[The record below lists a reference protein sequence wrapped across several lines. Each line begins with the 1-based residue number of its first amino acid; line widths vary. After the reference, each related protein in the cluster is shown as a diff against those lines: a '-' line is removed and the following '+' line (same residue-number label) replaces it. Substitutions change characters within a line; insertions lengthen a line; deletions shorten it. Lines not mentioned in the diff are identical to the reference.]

1 MNRVRHNGRA
11 QVSGL
16 QRLTDADGSI
26 YTQTFLIPATYPV
39 YFTDAAFNPSNPCLL
54 HAISHAEPNRRH
66 RLFAIIDQ
74 GVLKARPSLPKNLT
88 AYVKHH
94 DRHMELTALPYVVP
108 GGERAK
114 NNPGLPAR
122 LQRQL
127 YRHGIDRQSI
137 VLIVGGGA
145 VLDMVGYAAATT
157 HRGVRVIRLPTTV
170 LSQGDGGLGVKNGIN
185 AFGVKNFLGTFAAP
199 FAIVN
204 DAQFIETLPARHRIS
219 GMAEAVK
226 VALIRDA
233 EFFDWLE
240 ANASALSSFDPPA
253 LSHLI
258 RHSAEI
264 HLRHIATSGDPFESG
279 SARPLDFGHWAAHKL
294 ETLSRYRL
302 HHGEAVA
309 IGMAIDSCYS
319 AEVGLLS
326 EQACGRILDLLDRL
340 QLPAWHRTLDLK
352 GPGNR
357 LKILRGLDEFK
368 EHIGGELTI
377 TLLKQIGQGTEV
389 SQIDDRIIHR
399 ALAWLKQRHTSRCVL
414 R

>member
-1 MNRVRHNGRA
+1 MSRVRYNERA
-11 QVSGL
+11 QVHDLHVPAGP
-16 QRLTDADGSI
+16 DGSI
-26 YTQTFLIPATYPV
+26 YAQTFLIPASYPI
-39 YFTDAAFNPSNPCLL
+39 YFTNDAFNPSNPCLL
-54 HAISHAEPNRRH
+54 QAVTHAESSRRH
-66 RLFAIIDQ
+66 RLFAIIDH
-74 GVLKARPSLPKNLT
+74 GVLKARPYLSNNLT
-88 AYVKHH
+88 AYVNHH
-94 DRHMELTALPYVVP
+94 ERHMELTALPYLVP
-108 GGERAK
+108 GGERSK
-114 NNPGLPAR
+114 NDPNLPAR
-122 LQRQL
+122 LQKRLYQL
-127 YRHGIDRQSI
+127 NIDRQSI

-185 AFGVKNFLGTFAAP
+185 AFGVKNFLGTFAVP

-204 DAQFIETLPARHRIS
+204 DAQFIDTLPARHRTS

-233 EFFDWLE
+233 SFFDWLE
-240 ANASALSSFDPPA
+240 ANTSALSNFEPSA
-253 LSHLI
+253 LAHLI
-258 RHSAEI
+258 HHSAEI
-264 HLRHIATSGDPFESG
+264 HLGHIASSGDPFESG

-294 ETLSRYRL
+294 ETLSGYRL

-309 IGMAIDSCYS
+309 IGMAIDSRYS
-319 AEVGLLS
+319 TEIGLLS
-326 EQACGRILDLLDRL
+326 EASCEQILDLLDRL
-340 QLPAWHRTLDLK
+340 KLPSWHRTLDLK
-352 GPGNR
+352 GPDGR

-389 SQIDDRIIHR
+389 GQIDHAVIHR
-399 ALAWLKQRHTSRCVL
+399 ALSWLRKRHASRCVS

>member
-1 MNRVRHNGRA
+1 MNRVRHNGS
-11 QVSGL
+11 VEVHGL
-16 QRLTDADGSI
+16 HIPTGPESSI
-26 YTQTFLIPATYPV
+26 YSQSFLIPARYPI
-39 YFTDAAFNPSNPCLL
+39 YFTNDAFDPSNSCLL
-54 HAISHAEPNRRH
+54 QAVTHAESNRRH

-74 GVLKARPSLPKNLT
+74 GLLKARPYLPKNLT
-88 AYVKHH
+88 AYVKDHKQ
-94 DRHMELTALPYVVP
+94 HMELAALPYVVP
-108 GGERAK
+108 GGERSK
-114 NNPGLPAR
+114 NDPSLPAR
-122 LQRQL
+122 LQKRLYQL
-127 YRHGIDRQSI
+127 NIDRQSI

-185 AFGVKNFLGTFAAP
+185 AFGVKNFLGTFAVP

-204 DAQFIETLPARHRIS
+204 DIQFIDTLSARHRTS

-233 EFFDWLE
+233 GFLTGWKPIRQPSL
-240 ANASALSSFDPPA
+240 NSSPRTGIPDPP
-253 LSHLI
+253 L
-258 RHSAEI
+258 
-264 HLRHIATSGDPFESG
+264 SGDPSWPHRVIGRPFESG

-294 ETLSRYRL
+294 ETLSGYRL

-309 IGMAIDSCYS
+309 IGMAIDSRYS
-319 AEVGLLS
+319 TEIGLLS
-326 EQACGRILDLLDRL
+326 EQTCEQILCLLDRL
-340 QLPAWHRTLDLK
+340 NLPSWHRTLDLK
-352 GPGNR
+352 GPDGR
-357 LKILRGLDEFK
+357 PKILRGLDEFK

-389 SQIDDRIIHR
+389 GQINQAIIHR
-399 ALAWLKQRHTSRCVL
+399 ALSWLRKRHSSRCVS

>member
-1 MNRVRHNGRA
+1 MNRIRQNRQARLH
-11 QVSGL
+11 GL
-16 QRLTDADGSI
+16 HVPTDADSSI
-26 YTQTFLIPATYPV
+26 YAQSFLIPASYPV
-39 YFTDAAFNPSNPCLL
+39 YFTNDAFNPSNPCLL
-54 HAISHAEPNRRH
+54 QAVTHAEPNRRH
-66 RLFAIIDQ
+66 RLFAIIDR
-74 GVLKARPSLPKNLT
+74 GVLKARPHLSRSLT
-88 AYVKHH
+88 AYIN
-94 DRHMELTALPYVVP
+94 RHERYMELTALPYIVP

-114 NNPGLPAR
+114 NDQSLPAR
-122 LQRQL
+122 LQKRLYQL
-127 YRHGIDRQSI
+127 NMDRQSI

-199 FAIVN
+199 FAILN
-204 DAQFIETLPARHRIS
+204 DAQFIDTLPTRHRIS

-233 EFFDWLE
+233 GFFDWLE
-240 ANASALSSFDPPA
+240 ANTSALSNFEPA
-253 LSHLI
+253 ALAHLI

-264 HLRHIATSGDPFESG
+264 HLGHIASSGDPFESG

-294 ETLSRYRL
+294 ETLSGYRL

-309 IGMAIDSCYS
+309 IGMAIDSRYS
-319 AEVGLLS
+319 TEIGLLS
-326 EQACGRILDLLDRL
+326 EQACGQILSLLDRL
-340 QLPAWHRTLDLK
+340 KLPSWHRALDLK
-352 GPGNR
+352 GPDGR

-389 SQIDDRIIHR
+389 GRIDHAIIHR
-399 ALAWLKQRHTSRCVL
+399 ALSWLRKRHAG
-414 R
+414 